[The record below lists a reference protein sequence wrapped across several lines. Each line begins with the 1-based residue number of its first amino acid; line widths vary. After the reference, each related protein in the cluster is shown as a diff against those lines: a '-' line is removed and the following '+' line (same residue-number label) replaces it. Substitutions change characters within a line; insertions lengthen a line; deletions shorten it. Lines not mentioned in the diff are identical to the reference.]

1 MAFRAHLA
9 LLVSLVCLAVAVPAD
24 FGSAQFLLPP
34 ADIGNG
40 KNLRRVQPPPQ
51 QRRGGFL
58 EMLFGPRLLRPPA
71 NQPPLFGGPQLLPP
85 PAPAAP
91 SEPPIATVEILPK
104 EANARQILVLGD
116 FVADGL
122 AWGLDQ
128 SFAEEPK
135 LAVIDRANPN
145 SGLVRNDF
153 YDWNAELLKILNTE
167 KPDVVV
173 VAIGA
178 NDRQQMRVGKDRVAP
193 HSEAWETNYGQR
205 VKGITDTL
213 KVYGRPFFWVS
224 APPMRL
230 AAAASDMAY
239 LNDIYKPR
247 VAEANGY
254 FVDVWGG
261 FTSEE
266 GRYISSGPDVDG
278 QLRALRSGDGI
289 NFTRAGRLKLA
300 FYVEREIR
308 RQTGLGAGAV
318 DLLAS
323 VNQSSQIEIGPDGKK
338 RLVGPVIS
346 LSDPLPG
353 ASDMLAGGPNAPP
366 PKEGDTPRYLMVV
379 KGETL
384 PTVAGRADDFAW
396 PPSARGAAAA
406 PPEASPPV
414 TPAALT
420 PGQ

>member
-1 MAFRAHLA
+1 
-9 LLVSLVCLAVAVPAD
+9 
-24 FGSAQFLLPP
+24 
-34 ADIGNG
+34 
-40 KNLRRVQPPPQ
+40 
-51 QRRGGFL
+51 
-58 EMLFGPRLLRPPA
+58 
-71 NQPPLFGGPQLLPP
+71 
-85 PAPAAP
+85 
-91 SEPPIATVEILPK
+91 
-104 EANARQILVLGD
+104 VLGD

-396 PPSARGAAAA
+396 PPSARGAAVA

-414 TPAALT
+414 TPAAVA